1 MCKDV
6 LKKFFKKTK
15 EIPGSLIFNNIENDI
30 NNMPIRIIVSTSEDI
45 NSRKKPGL
53 LRRFEKFIKKEIDES
68 LQILHEEKKR
78 FKQNKKALI
87 KIKNEFNAFCW
98 YN

>member
-1 MCKDV
+1 MQRC
-6 LKKFFKKTK
+6 LKKIFKKTK

-53 LRRFEKFIKKEIDES
+53 LRRFEKFIKGEIDES
-68 LQILHEEKKR
+68 LQILHEEKK
-78 FKQNKKALI
+78 I
-87 KIKNEFNAFCW
+87 
-98 YN
+98 

>member
-1 MCKDV
+1 
-6 LKKFFKKTK
+6 
-15 EIPGSLIFNNIENDI
+15 
-30 NNMPIRIIVSTSEDI
+30 MPIRIIVSTSEDI

-68 LQILHEEKKR
+68 LQILHEEKKDL
-78 FKQNKKALI
+78 NKIRRLLI